1 MKYQSTKL
9 KNTANFKGVKMFID
23 TFLDKGKTKMGKTK
37 FVFSPSIIKYI
48 IKQIKH
54 KS

>member
-9 KNTANFKGVKMFID
+9 KNTTNFKGVKM
-23 TFLDKGKTKMGKTK
+23 GTK

-54 KS
+54 QSRLNINLKISTH

>member
-9 KNTANFKGVKMFID
+9 KNTTNFKGVKMFID
-23 TFLDKGKTKMGKTK
+23 TFLEMGKTK